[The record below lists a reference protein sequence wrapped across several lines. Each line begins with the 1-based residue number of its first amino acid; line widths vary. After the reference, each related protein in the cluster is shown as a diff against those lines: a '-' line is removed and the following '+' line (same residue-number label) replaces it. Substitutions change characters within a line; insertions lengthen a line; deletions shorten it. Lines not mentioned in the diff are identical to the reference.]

1 MKSVYDII
9 RKPVITEKSM
19 TGVAVNREYTFE
31 VQRSANKVEI
41 KKAVEEIFG
50 VKVASVNTIN
60 SLGKSKR
67 VGVHTGKTA
76 QVKKAVVKLAQDSK
90 NIEIFEGMM

>member
-9 RKPVITEKSM
+9 RKPIITEKSM
-19 TGVAVNREYTFE
+19 SGVANREYVFE
-31 VQRSANKVEI
+31 VQRTANKVEI
-41 KKAVEEIFG
+41 KKAIEAIFG

-60 SLGKSKR
+60 QDGKEKR
-67 VGVHTGKTA
+67 QGVHIGRTSKK
-76 QVKKAVVKLAQDSK
+76 KKAIVKLTEDSK